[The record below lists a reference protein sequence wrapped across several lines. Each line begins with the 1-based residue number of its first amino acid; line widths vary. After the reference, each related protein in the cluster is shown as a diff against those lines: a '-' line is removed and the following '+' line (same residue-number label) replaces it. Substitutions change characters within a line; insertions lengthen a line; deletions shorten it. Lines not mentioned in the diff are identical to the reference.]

1 MGLDI
6 VNKIVQ
12 KHSGT
17 IEVESEPGRTSFH
30 ISLPL
35 QIDKG

>member
-1 MGLDI
+1 M
-6 VNKIVQ
+6 Q